1 MCADLAQQLG
11 QFVAFIFPLRRLWQG
26 RFAARDAGPMGLLG
40 QLGVDLNEVRLRC
53 GQVFLGIN
61 GAHGAFGDAHGA
73 VYALVGVDDQHV
85 LAFTK
90 TIDGADIDA
99 VSVFALNTG
108 ITYDMHH
115 DITTFSTNTFLHER
129 RRL

>member
-1 MCADLAQQLG
+1 
-11 QFVAFIFPLRRLWQG
+11 
-26 RFAARDAGPMGLLG
+26 MGLFG
-40 QLGVDLNEVRLRC
+40 QLGVDLNEVGL
-53 GQVFLGIN
+53 LGRQIFF
-61 GAHGAFGDAHGA
+61 GIDGTDGAFGDAHGA
-73 VYALVGVDDQHV
+73 VYALVGVYDQHV